1 MGRLVTVAAS
11 SLRQWALDFEG
22 NTDRII
28 ESTRQ
33 AKAAGAR
40 LRVGPELEI
49 SGYSCNDHFLEPDL
63 YLHCMEMLARI
74 LEDETCHGILLDIGL
89 PVTHRNVNY
98 NCRVVCLDGKIL
110 FIRPKMYLAND
121 GNYREM
127 RYFTPW
133 LRPTHWEEF
142 HLPKILQKLQGS
154 THVPFGDCVI
164 STPDSCFGAETCEE
178 MWSPDAPHI
187 PMTLDGVEIITNSS
201 ASHFSLQKLDTRLK
215 LIGEAT
221 RKCGGGD
228 GDRLY
233 FDGSAMILCN
243 GQVLAQSPQFSLN
256 DVDIVTATVDLDEV
270 RAYRSSISRAMQAA
284 QNTRKY
290 HRIQTSF
297 ELSPEEDD
305 LNLRLRPT
313 LPQEPKFYS
322 AEEEIALCTGCY
334 LWDYLARSKSGG
346 FLAPLSGGLD
356 SCSTAVSVFSMC
368 RLAILAI
375 KDGNQSVITTLE
387 RLFGDSALPRTA
399 QELCH
404 RVLHTVYMG
413 MSKQSSRET
422 RQRAKDLSEAI
433 GSYHIDLDIDSVYH
447 AQKNLV
453 KSSLGLDAK
462 FKVEGG
468 SEAENLMLQNIQ
480 ARTRMVTAYEF
491 AQILP
496 TTRELAGGGS
506 LLVLGSANVGEGRHS
521 SHDPLMTKDAADL
534 CVYINPIGS
543 IDKAALRGFI
553 AWAQVEF
560 DMPCLEGFLTATP
573 TAELEPVT
581 EDYTQ
586 SDEADMGITYAELTA
601 FGRLRKE
608 RKMGPLSMWQH
619 LVHVWG
625 KDRNK
630 GPDDQNPS
638 LEPAEIAEK
647 VKFFF
652 AQYAITRHK
661 ATTLTPA

>member
-1 MGRLVTVAAS
+1 VT
-11 SLRQWALDFEG
+11 
-22 NTDRII
+22 
-28 ESTRQ
+28 
-33 AKAAGAR
+33 K
-40 LRVGPELEI
+40 
-49 SGYSCNDHFLEPDL
+49 Y
-63 YLHCMEMLARI
+63 
-74 LEDETCHGILLDIGL
+74 
-89 PVTHRNVNY
+89 
-98 NCRVVCLDGKIL
+98 
-110 FIRPKMYLAND
+110 
-121 GNYREM
+121 
-127 RYFTPW
+127 
-133 LRPTHWEEF
+133 
-142 HLPKILQKLQGS
+142 GS
-154 THVPFGDCVI
+154 
-164 STPDSCFGAETCEE
+164 
-178 MWSPDAPHI
+178 
-187 PMTLDGVEIITNSS
+187 
-201 ASHFSLQKLDTRLK
+201 
-215 LIGEAT
+215 
-221 RKCGGGD
+221 
-228 GDRLY
+228 
-233 FDGSAMILCN
+233 
-243 GQVLAQSPQFSLN
+243 
-256 DVDIVTATVDLDEV
+256 
-270 RAYRSSISRAMQAA
+270 
-284 QNTRKY
+284 
-290 HRIQTSF
+290 
-297 ELSPEEDD
+297 
-305 LNLRLRPT
+305 
-313 LPQEPKFYS
+313 
-322 AEEEIALCTGCY
+322 
-334 LWDYLARSKSGG
+334 
-346 FLAPLSGGLD
+346 
-356 SCSTAVSVFSMC
+356 
-368 RLAILAI
+368 
-375 KDGNQSVITTLE
+375 TTLE

-480 ARTRMVTAYEF
+480 ARTRMVVRQPPWSKT
-491 AQILP
+491 
-496 TTRELAGGGS
+496 
-506 LLVLGSANVGEGRHS
+506 S
-521 SHDPLMTKDAADL
+521 SFVPLRGYMTKYDCSSAD
-534 CVYINPIGS
+534 INPIGS

-630 GPDDQNPS
+630 GPDDENPS

-661 ATTLTPA
+661 ATTLTPASNNDYSPDDNRFDLRPFLYPSFWQSWSFKRIDRELARMEKAREKTQSTL